1 MKGKNGERLEGE
13 VRKLKP
19 DLWWWQNNN
28 LYIVEFTIP
37 YGTLSDHDSDER
49 RSTLETRRK
58 QKENKY
64 KELVESC
71 ERQFNCSVTFLVI
84 IVSSL
89 GAIPKDTM
97 KDLKKLVKNKRKLD
111 ILCRRMVATTLRES
125 MFIFYNW
132 NYKDMR
138 KERNNA
144 IYSTSSSEDNTNE
157 NNYSD
162 ILDDNGTVPLWNDND
177 NDDENVSNVSDND

>member
-1 MKGKNGERLEGE
+1 
-13 VRKLKP
+13 
-19 DLWWWQNNN
+19 
-28 LYIVEFTIP
+28 
-37 YGTLSDHDSDER
+37 
-49 RSTLETRRK
+49 
-58 QKENKY
+58 
-64 KELVESC
+64 
-71 ERQFNCSVTFLVI
+71 
-84 IVSSL
+84 
-89 GAIPKDTM
+89 M

-177 NDDENVSNVSDND
+177 NDDENVSNVSDNSNSEGEVTRQSFSDSEVVYLESGEASPKIQLTQ